1 MNVFIK
7 FIRLF
12 HRQLLHRRIY
22 FWTLFIVFI
31 VMAFVDNNQG
41 LIYALHDIMYRYT
54 EQQAAMVFIPILLV
68 PICLNE
74 SFQDLNDRLF
84 CIYSPSKRLPTI
96 ALWVLLTAVCG
107 FWLSLGVWANKELQM
122 QFFEIPGEVWTS
134 YLVTGWMELAGAF
147 GIYIGMFRIFKRIF
161 VTDIVYFFLLL
172 FLLFVPS
179 FLPFPGADL
188 ISFPLIRHSM
198 ELLQDNPGIV
208 IGSRA
213 VYLVLAVA
221 LMFWMGKDNNKLKKQ
236 MKYTKWLNIDR

>member
-12 HRQLLHRRIY
+12 HRQLLHRKIY
-22 FWTLFIVFI
+22 FWTIFIVFI
-31 VMAFVDNNQG
+31 VMAFADTNQG
-41 LIYALHDIMYRYT
+41 LIYAFHDIMYRYT

-74 SFQDLNDRLF
+74 SFQDLNERLF
-84 CIYSPSKRLPTI
+84 CIYNPSKRVPAI

-107 FWLSLGVWANKELQM
+107 LWLSVGVWANKELQM
-122 QFFEIPGEVWTS
+122 QFFEIPGEIWKA
-134 YLVTGWMELAGAF
+134 YLMAGWMELAGAF
-147 GIYIGMFRIFKRIF
+147 GIYIGLFRIFKRIF

-188 ISFPLIRHSM
+188 MSFPLVRRPM
-198 ELLQDNPGIV
+198 DMLGNNPMAV

-213 VYLVLAVA
+213 VYLVLAAV
-221 LMFWMGKDNNKLKKQ
+221 LMFCGKVNKMVKSI
-236 MKYTKWLNIDR
+236 TEHR